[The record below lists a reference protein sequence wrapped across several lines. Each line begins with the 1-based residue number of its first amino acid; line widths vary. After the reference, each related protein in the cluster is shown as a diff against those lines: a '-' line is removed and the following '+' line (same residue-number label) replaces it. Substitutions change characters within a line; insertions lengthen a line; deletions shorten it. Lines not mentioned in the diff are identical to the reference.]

1 MAEQIKLDF
10 LEFIKSSFS
19 LGNKYIKCPL
29 DIVKDQIKFFEINF
43 DQLTVE
49 HIQTSLLK
57 HADINSKIIYV
68 KEDIPRIFTGFLVLQ
83 RQISNLN
90 HKNYKL
96 EENLIANP

>member
-49 HIQTSLLK
+49 HIQSTLLK
-57 HADINSKIIYV
+57 HANVNSKTTYV
-68 KEDIPRIFTGFLVLQ
+68 KDDIPRIFTGFLVLQ
-83 RQISNLN
+83 RQTNN
-90 HKNYKL
+90 FNDKNYKL